1 MIEVID
7 MSSFKRSQF
16 HGLKNELEALGEKKL
31 ISILEDFGFKVEP
44 KYNRQTIQELL
55 HSEYARNLEYWDLP
69 IRFDDDWNKKR
80 GVTTDNWNYL
90 LHVGYTGFFHGER
103 RDTILSDNRIDLFP
117 VAGNSYVDGHFLVE
131 AFRVLRAKKDMELI
145 YSLYCKLDDYANS
158 ILTNVPTETDK
169 KIVIKTKALLNHILS
184 SLGLPEETY
193 EFKEETYHFEPP
205 KQFSIDT
212 KSTQKQTNSTNK
224 STKKPSSSKKKK
236 SNSTSRTK
244 KK

>member
-1 MIEVID
+1 

-16 HGLKNELEALGEKKL
+16 HGLKSRLEALGEKKL
-31 ISILEDFGFKVEP
+31 ISILEKFGFQVTP
-44 KYNRQTIQELL
+44 KYNRQKIQDMLR
-55 HSEYARNLEYWDLP
+55 SEYKRNLEYWDLP

-90 LHVGYTGFFHGER
+90 LHMGYTGFFHGER

-131 AFRVLRAKKDMELI
+131 AFRVLRAKRDVELI

-158 ILTNVPTETDK
+158 VLTTIPTETDK
-169 KIVIKTKALLNHILS
+169 KIVIKTKALLNYILS
-184 SLGLPEETY
+184 SFGLPEETY

-205 KQFSIDT
+205 KEFSIDS
-212 KSTQKQTNSTNK
+212 KSVVKQTNQTNK
-224 STKKPSSSKKKK
+224 TSKKSSNSSKKNATKTK
-236 SNSTSRTK
+236 TNTK
-244 KK
+244 KKK